1 MPDFIPF
8 CKVDPEDRH
17 LGGKYFF
24 CVQTPLFTCAFHGP
38 PSGILVSL
46 THSPIL
52 ATDGALKLA
61 ILQRNVGQKWLGYML
76 AAESESETCMPKQAQ
91 QIEFTFHVHQVSVN
105 ERKSSNWLIQNEKFW
120 ARSRQFPICL
130 CLPKC

>member
-1 MPDFIPF
+1 M
-8 CKVDPEDRH
+8 DPEDRH

-38 PSGILVSL
+38 PSGIQVSL
-46 THSPIL
+46 THSPVL

-76 AAESESETCMPKQAQ
+76 AAEGSQSQHIDLEYHLQQA
-91 QIEFTFHVHQVSVN
+91 S
-105 ERKSSNWLIQNEKFW
+105 KSSTQTNGVYWTE
-120 ARSRQFPICL
+120 AFPF
-130 CLPKC
+130 PND